1 MTCNVVDDDM
11 TMMIEYDN
19 IYTYA
24 FIKKCIDIDTI
35 YIAGMKTKCNLI
47 YVPFLQFLF
56 DIRRGNLLCIFIKQV
71 VLTLFLYSLLF
82 LIADTF
88 LLKKRCLILKCE
100 TKKKQ
105 KQKQIEIH
113 GLSKKS
119 KSSSKYDY
127 NFIKFIILI
136 KKNTTIVSKRI
147 EKYNRTEW
155 LKSKNM
161 GKFYALSIPRYFI
174 KWN

>member
-1 MTCNVVDDDM
+1 M
-11 TMMIEYDN
+11 YWHWYN
-19 IYTYA
+19 IYSWNENE
-24 FIKKCIDIDTI
+24 
-35 YIAGMKTKCNLI
+35 M
-47 YVPFLQFLF
+47 QF
-56 DIRRGNLLCIFIKQV
+56 DICSISTVSIWYTEGKF
-71 VLTLFLYSLLF
+71 TLHIYQTGGFDSFFVFLAVFNSRYISF
-82 LIADTF
+82 E
-88 LLKKRCLILKCE
+88 KRCLILKCE